1 MPEDDRS
8 EALDLAHE
16 RIREQEAELR
26 TLREQAASLAGL
38 GEFREALESVAIAL
52 PLTAGTAGRTLYHL
66 IVETAASVLN
76 AEAASLFLI
85 DPDTDELVFEVAL
98 GQPDAEAERWR
109 LDAGTGI
116 VGLVAATG
124 QPMAITDPASDPR
137 HAGNVAA
144 RMGRTPRNILC
155 VPLFLEG
162 EVVGVLELLDKR
174 GTAGFTPADVSTMGL
189 FANQAAVAIMQSRAH
204 SSLLA
209 FLRNTAGGSAV
220 SNNHM
225 LDEAPEVQRAIQ
237 LAKRVRALV
246 GKGEREERLAN
257 AVLQAVTDYVEA
269 RG

>member
-1 MPEDDRS
+1 M
-8 EALDLAHE
+8 
-16 RIREQEAELR
+16 
-26 TLREQAASLAGL
+26 
-38 GEFREALESVAIAL
+38 
-52 PLTAGTAGRTLYHL
+52 TAGTAGRTLYRL

-85 DPDTDELVFEVAL
+85 DPETDELVFEVAL
-98 GQPDAEAERWR
+98 GQPDAETERWR
-109 LDAGTGI
+109 LDPGTGI

-124 QPMAITDPASDPR
+124 QPMAITDAASDPR

-144 RMGRTPRNILC
+144 RMGRAPRNILG

-174 GTAGFTPADVSTMGL
+174 GTSGFTPADVSTMGL

-204 SSLLA
+204 GSLLE
-209 FLRNTAGGSAV
+209 FLRAAAGTSTESSASV
-220 SNNHM
+220 AKM
-225 LDEAPEVQRAIQ
+225 LEDAPEVQRAIA
-237 LAKRVRALV
+237 LAQRVRALAA
-246 GKGEREERLAN
+246 KGVREELLAN